1 MHLSARLGWIAS
13 GVNSRE
19 SLIKRQYTMDKKQQE
34 QLRKGLV
41 FGGLGLLCALSLWF
55 IFAPSDKDKGAEQEG
70 LNKDI
75 PEATIRQL
83 TDNKL
88 KSYEL
93 SDKSA
98 SESETQAEIGR
109 LSDYFV
115 EEPASLDAQG
125 QSSSTKI
132 EGSLQRYEEN
142 KRLLSSFYATDP
154 NAEEREALRAENEDL
169 REALRKKESE
179 EDDEEEKQLR
189 LMERSYQ
196 MASKYLPKGGELPAK
211 AFLRAEERTIVE
223 PEAESA
229 LQEPRMEVLAEPKHM
244 VSSLAQPMADSTF
257 IQEYGS
263 RERHLGFHSALAQP
277 SSIQRNTL
285 PVVVDHTTTLREGNY
300 VALRLLESAHIGEL
314 RIPRQSLLIAQ
325 AKLGGNRLHLLVK
338 SIEIGGR
345 IIPVKL
351 SAYDLDGQEGIYIP
365 GAEQVSALK
374 EVGAN
379 IGGSVGTS
387 FTFASS
393 AKDQIIS
400 EAARG
405 VMQGASQLLQKKL
418 RTLQVTLKGG
428 YRLFLVSSK

>member
-1 MHLSARLGWIAS
+1 
-13 GVNSRE
+13 
-19 SLIKRQYTMDKKQQE
+19 MDKKQQE

-55 IFAPSDKDKGAEQEG
+55 IFAPSDKDKAAEQEG

-75 PEATIRQL
+75 PEATVRQL

-98 SESETQAEIGR
+98 LEHETQEEIGR
-109 LSDYFV
+109 LSDYFA
-115 EEPASLDAQG
+115 EEPASLEAQG

-142 KRLLSSFYATDP
+142 KRLLSSFYAPDP
-154 NAEEREALRAENEDL
+154 NAEERDALRAENEDL

-179 EDDEEEKQLR
+179 ADDEEEKQLR

-211 AFLRAEERTIVE
+211 AFLRAEERPIVE

-229 LQEPRMEVLAEPKHM
+229 PQEPRMELLAEPKHL

-263 RERHLGFHSALAQP
+263 TERHLGFHSALAQP
-277 SSIQRNTL
+277 SSTQRNTL
-285 PVVVDHTTTLREGNY
+285 PVVVDHTTALREGDY
-300 VALRLLESAHIGEL
+300 VALRLLESARIGEL

-325 AKLGGNRLHLLVK
+325 AKLGGNRLQLLVK
-338 SIEIGGR
+338 SMEIGGR

-428 YRLFLVSSK
+428 YRLFLVPSK

>member
-1 MHLSARLGWIAS
+1 
-13 GVNSRE
+13 
-19 SLIKRQYTMDKKQQE
+19 MDKKQQE

-41 FGGLGLLCALSLWF
+41 FGGLGLICALSLWF
-55 IFAPSDKDKGAEQEG
+55 IFAPSDKDKAAEQEG

-75 PEATIRQL
+75 PEATVRQL

-93 SDKSA
+93 GDKSA

-109 LSDYFV
+109 LSDYFA
-115 EEPASLDAQG
+115 EEPTSLDAQG
-125 QSSSTKI
+125 QPSSMKI

-154 NAEEREALRAENEDL
+154 NAEERDALRAENEDL

-179 EDDEEEKQLR
+179 ADDEEEKQLR

-211 AFLRAEERTIVE
+211 AFLRAEERTLVE

-229 LQEPRMEVLAEPKHM
+229 LQEPRMEVLAEQKHM

-257 IQEYGS
+257 MQEYGS
-263 RERHLGFHSALAQP
+263 RERHIGFHSALAQP
-277 SSIQRNTL
+277 SSVQRNTL
-285 PVVVDHTTTLREGNY
+285 PVVVDHTTTLREGDY

-325 AKLGGNRLHLLVK
+325 AKLGGNRLHLLAK
-338 SIEIGGR
+338 SLEIGGR

-365 GAEQVSALK
+365 GVEQVSALK

>member
-1 MHLSARLGWIAS
+1 
-13 GVNSRE
+13 
-19 SLIKRQYTMDKKQQE
+19 MDKKQQE

-41 FGGLGLLCALSLWF
+41 FGGLGLICALSLWF
-55 IFAPSDKDKGAEQEG
+55 IFAPSDKDKAAEQEG

-75 PEATIRQL
+75 PEATVRQL

-93 SDKSA
+93 GDKSA

-109 LSDYFV
+109 LSDYFA
-115 EEPASLDAQG
+115 EEPTTLDAQG
-125 QSSSTKI
+125 QPSSTKI

-154 NAEEREALRAENEDL
+154 NVEERDALRAENEGL
-169 REALRKKESE
+169 REALRKKDSE

-211 AFLRAEERTIVE
+211 AFLRAEERPIVE
-223 PEAESA
+223 PEAESTP
-229 LQEPRMEVLAEPKHM
+229 QEPRMEVLAEPKHM

-257 IQEYGS
+257 MQEYGS
-263 RERHLGFHSALAQP
+263 KERHLGFHSALAQP
-277 SSIQRNTL
+277 SSVQRNTL
-285 PVVVDHTTTLREGNY
+285 PVVVDHTTILREGNY

-338 SIEIGGR
+338 SLEIGGR

>member
-1 MHLSARLGWIAS
+1 
-13 GVNSRE
+13 
-19 SLIKRQYTMDKKQQE
+19 MDKKQQE

-55 IFAPSDKDKGAEQEG
+55 IFAPSDKDKAAEQEG

-75 PEATIRQL
+75 PEATVRQL

-109 LSDYFV
+109 LSDYFA

-125 QSSSTKI
+125 QPSSTKI

-244 VSSLAQPMADSTF
+244 VSSLDQPMADSTF

-263 RERHLGFHSALAQP
+263 KERHIGFHSALAQP
-277 SSIQRNTL
+277 SSVQRNTL
-285 PVVVDHTTTLREGNY
+285 PVVVDHTTTLREGDY
-300 VALRLLESAHIGEL
+300 VALRLLEPAHIGEL

-338 SIEIGGR
+338 SLEIGGH

>member
-1 MHLSARLGWIAS
+1 
-13 GVNSRE
+13 
-19 SLIKRQYTMDKKQQE
+19 MDKKQQE

-55 IFAPSDKDKGAEQEG
+55 IFAPSDKDKDAEQEG

-93 SDKSA
+93 SDKST

-109 LSDYFV
+109 LSDYFA

-142 KRLLSSFYATDP
+142 KRLLSSFYAPDP

-179 EDDEEEKQLR
+179 ADDEEEKQLR

-211 AFLRAEERTIVE
+211 AFLRAEERPIVE
-223 PEAESA
+223 PDAESTP
-229 LQEPRMEVLAEPKHM
+229 QGPRMEVLAETKHLI
-244 VSSLAQPMADSTF
+244 SSLAQPMADSSF

-263 RERHLGFHSALAQP
+263 TERHLGFHSALAQP
-277 SSIQRNTL
+277 SSTQRNTL
-285 PVVVDHTTTLREGNY
+285 PVVVDHTTALREGDY
-300 VALRLLESAHIGEL
+300 VALRLLEPACIGEL

-338 SIEIGGR
+338 SLEIGGR

-351 SAYDLDGQEGIYIP
+351 SAYDLDGQEGIYIL
-365 GAEQVSALK
+365 GAEQISALK

>member
-1 MHLSARLGWIAS
+1 
-13 GVNSRE
+13 
-19 SLIKRQYTMDKKQQE
+19 MDKKQQE

-75 PEATIRQL
+75 PEATVRQL

-93 SDKSA
+93 GDKSA

-109 LSDYFV
+109 LSDYFA
-115 EEPASLDAQG
+115 EEPTSIDAQG
-125 QSSSTKI
+125 QPSSTKI

-154 NAEEREALRAENEDL
+154 NAEERDALRAENEGL

-179 EDDEEEKQLR
+179 ADDEEEKQLR

-211 AFLRAEERTIVE
+211 AFLRAEERTLVE
-223 PEAESA
+223 PEAGSA

-257 IQEYGS
+257 MQEYGS
-263 RERHLGFHSALAQP
+263 KERHLGFHSALAQP
-277 SSIQRNTL
+277 SSFQRNTL

-314 RIPRQSLLIAQ
+314 RIPQQSLLIAQ

-338 SIEIGGR
+338 SLEIGGR

-393 AKDQIIS
+393 AKDHIIS

>member
-1 MHLSARLGWIAS
+1 
-13 GVNSRE
+13 
-19 SLIKRQYTMDKKQQE
+19 MDKKQQE
-34 QLRKGLV
+34 QLRKALV

-55 IFAPSDKDKGAEQEG
+55 IFAPSDKDKAAEQEG

-75 PEATIRQL
+75 PEATVRQL

-93 SDKSA
+93 GDKSA

-109 LSDYFV
+109 LSDYFA
-115 EEPASLDAQG
+115 EEPTSLDAQG
-125 QSSSTKI
+125 QPSSTKI

-154 NAEEREALRAENEDL
+154 NAEERDALRAENEDL

-211 AFLRAEERTIVE
+211 AFLRAEERPIVE
-223 PEAESA
+223 PDAESA

-257 IQEYGS
+257 MQEYGS
-263 RERHLGFHSALAQP
+263 KERHLGFHSALAQP
-277 SSIQRNTL
+277 SSVQRNTL

>member
-1 MHLSARLGWIAS
+1 
-13 GVNSRE
+13 
-19 SLIKRQYTMDKKQQE
+19 MDKKQQE
-34 QLRKGLV
+34 QLCKALV

-55 IFAPSDKDKGAEQEG
+55 IFAPSDKDKAAEQEG

-75 PEATIRQL
+75 PEATVRQL

-93 SDKSA
+93 GDKSA

-109 LSDYFV
+109 LSDYFA
-115 EEPASLDAQG
+115 EEPTSLDAQG
-125 QSSSTKI
+125 QPSSTKI

-154 NAEEREALRAENEDL
+154 NAEERDALRAENEDL

-211 AFLRAEERTIVE
+211 AFLRAEERTIVD

-277 SSIQRNTL
+277 SSVQPNTL
-285 PVVVDHTTTLREGNY
+285 PVVVDHTTILREGDY

>member
-1 MHLSARLGWIAS
+1 
-13 GVNSRE
+13 
-19 SLIKRQYTMDKKQQE
+19 MDKKQQE
-34 QLRKGLV
+34 QLRKALV
-41 FGGLGLLCALSLWF
+41 FGGLGLICALSLWF
-55 IFAPSDKDKGAEQEG
+55 IFAPSDKDKAAEQEG

-75 PEATIRQL
+75 PEATVRQL

-93 SDKSA
+93 GDKSA
-98 SESETQAEIGR
+98 LESETQAEIGR
-109 LSDYFV
+109 LSDYFA
-115 EEPASLDAQG
+115 EEPTSLDGQG
-125 QSSSTKI
+125 QPSSTKI

-154 NAEEREALRAENEDL
+154 NAEERDALRAENENL

-211 AFLRAEERTIVE
+211 AFLRAEERPIVE
-223 PEAESA
+223 PEVESTP
-229 LQEPRMEVLAEPKHM
+229 QEPRMEVLAEPKHM
-244 VSSLAQPMADSTF
+244 VSSLAQPIADSTF

-263 RERHLGFHSALAQP
+263 KERHLGFHSALAQP
-277 SSIQRNTL
+277 SSAQRNTL
-285 PVVVDHTTTLREGNY
+285 PVVVDHTTALREGDY

-338 SIEIGGR
+338 SLEIGGR

>member
-1 MHLSARLGWIAS
+1 
-13 GVNSRE
+13 
-19 SLIKRQYTMDKKQQE
+19 MDKKQQE

-55 IFAPSDKDKGAEQEG
+55 IFAPSDKDKAAEQEG

-75 PEATIRQL
+75 PEATVHQL

-109 LSDYFV
+109 LSDYFA
-115 EEPASLDAQG
+115 EEPASLDVQG
-125 QSSSTKI
+125 QASSTKI

-142 KRLLSSFYATDP
+142 KRLLSSFYTSDP
-154 NAEEREALRAENEDL
+154 NAEERDALRAENEDL

-179 EDDEEEKQLR
+179 ADDEEEKQLR

-229 LQEPRMEVLAEPKHM
+229 PQEPRMEVLAEPKHL

-277 SSIQRNTL
+277 SSTQRNTL
-285 PVVVDHTTTLREGNY
+285 PVVVDHTTALREGDY

-325 AKLGGNRLHLLVK
+325 AKLGGNRLQLLVK
-338 SIEIGGR
+338 SMEIGGR

-379 IGGSVGTS
+379 IGSSVGTS
-387 FTFASS
+387 FTFANS

>member
-1 MHLSARLGWIAS
+1 
-13 GVNSRE
+13 
-19 SLIKRQYTMDKKQQE
+19 MDKEQQE

-55 IFAPSDKDKGAEQEG
+55 IFAPSDKDKAAEQEG

-75 PEATIRQL
+75 PEATVRQL

-93 SDKSA
+93 GDKSA
-98 SESETQAEIGR
+98 LESERQAEIGR
-109 LSDYFV
+109 LSDYFA
-115 EEPASLDAQG
+115 EEPTTLDAQG
-125 QSSSTKI
+125 QPSSTKI

-142 KRLLSSFYATDP
+142 KRLLSSFYTTDP

-223 PEAESA
+223 PDAESTPE
-229 LQEPRMEVLAEPKHM
+229 EPRMEVLAEPKHM
-244 VSSLAQPMADSTF
+244 VSSLAQPMDDSTF
-257 IQEYGS
+257 MQEYGS
-263 RERHLGFHSALAQP
+263 KERHIGFHSALAQP
-277 SSIQRNTL
+277 SSVQRNTL
-285 PVVVDHTTTLREGNY
+285 SVVVDHTMTLREGDY

-325 AKLGGNRLHLLVK
+325 AKLGGNRLQLLVK

>member
-1 MHLSARLGWIAS
+1 
-13 GVNSRE
+13 
-19 SLIKRQYTMDKKQQE
+19 MDKKQQE

-55 IFAPSDKDKGAEQEG
+55 IFAPSDKDKAAEQEG

-75 PEATIRQL
+75 PEATVRQL

-109 LSDYFV
+109 LSDYFA

-154 NAEEREALRAENEDL
+154 NAEERDALRAENEDL

-179 EDDEEEKQLR
+179 ADDEEEKQLR

-196 MASKYLPKGGELPAK
+196 MASKYLPKGGEIPAK
-211 AFLRAEERTIVE
+211 AFLRAEERPIVE
-223 PEAESA
+223 PDAESTP
-229 LQEPRMEVLAEPKHM
+229 QEPRMEVLADPKHL

-257 IQEYGS
+257 MQEYGS
-263 RERHLGFHSALAQP
+263 KVRHLGFHSALAQT

-285 PVVVDHTTTLREGNY
+285 PVVVDHTTALREGDY
-300 VALRLLESAHIGEL
+300 VALRLLESARIGEL

-325 AKLGGNRLHLLVK
+325 AKLGGNRLQLLVK
-338 SIEIGGR
+338 SMEIGGR

-387 FTFASS
+387 FTFTSS

-428 YRLFLVSSK
+428 YRLFLVLSK

>member
-1 MHLSARLGWIAS
+1 
-13 GVNSRE
+13 
-19 SLIKRQYTMDKKQQE
+19 MDKKQQE

-41 FGGLGLLCALSLWF
+41 FGGLGLICALSLWF
-55 IFAPSDKDKGAEQEG
+55 IFAPSDKDKAAEQEG

-75 PEATIRQL
+75 PEATVRQL

-93 SDKSA
+93 DDKSA

-109 LSDYFV
+109 LSDYFA
-115 EEPASLDAQG
+115 EEPTTLDAQG
-125 QSSSTKI
+125 QPSSTKI

-154 NAEEREALRAENEDL
+154 NAEERDALRAENEDL
-169 REALRKKESE
+169 REALRRKESE
-179 EDDEEEKQLR
+179 ADDEEEKQLR

-211 AFLRAEERTIVE
+211 AFLRAEERPIVE
-223 PEAESA
+223 PDAESTP
-229 LQEPRMEVLAEPKHM
+229 QEPRMEVLVEPKHM

-257 IQEYGS
+257 MQEYGS
-263 RERHLGFHSALAQP
+263 RERHIGFHSALAQP
-277 SSIQRNTL
+277 SSVQRNTL
-285 PVVVDHTTTLREGNY
+285 LVVVDHTTILREGDY

-338 SIEIGGR
+338 SLEIGGR

>member
-1 MHLSARLGWIAS
+1 
-13 GVNSRE
+13 
-19 SLIKRQYTMDKKQQE
+19 MDKKQQE
-34 QLRKGLV
+34 QLRKALV

-55 IFAPSDKDKGAEQEG
+55 IFAPSDKDKAAEQEG

-75 PEATIRQL
+75 PEATVRQL

-93 SDKSA
+93 DDKSA

-109 LSDYFV
+109 LSDYFA
-115 EEPASLDAQG
+115 EEPTSLDAQG
-125 QSSSTKI
+125 QPSSTKI

-154 NAEEREALRAENEDL
+154 NAEERDALRAENEGL

-179 EDDEEEKQLR
+179 ADDEEEKQLR

-211 AFLRAEERTIVE
+211 AFLRAEERPIVE
-223 PEAESA
+223 PDAESA
-229 LQEPRMEVLAEPKHM
+229 LQEPRMEVLAESKHM

-257 IQEYGS
+257 MQEYGS
-263 RERHLGFHSALAQP
+263 KERHLGFHSALTQP
-277 SSIQRNTL
+277 SSVQRNTL
-285 PVVVDHTTTLREGNY
+285 PVVVDHTTTLREENY

-338 SIEIGGR
+338 SLEIGGR

>member
-1 MHLSARLGWIAS
+1 
-13 GVNSRE
+13 
-19 SLIKRQYTMDKKQQE
+19 MDKKQQE

-55 IFAPSDKDKGAEQEG
+55 IFAPSDKDKDAEQEG

-109 LSDYFV
+109 LSDYFA

-179 EDDEEEKQLR
+179 ADDEEEKQLR

-229 LQEPRMEVLAEPKHM
+229 LQEPRMELLAEPKYM

-263 RERHLGFHSALAQP
+263 RERHLGFHSALAQA
-277 SSIQRNTL
+277 SSTQRNTL
-285 PVVVDHTTTLREGNY
+285 PVVVDHTTALREGDY
-300 VALRLLESAHIGEL
+300 VALRLLEPACIGEL

-338 SIEIGGR
+338 SLEIGGR

-351 SAYDLDGQEGIYIP
+351 SAYDLDGQEGIYIL
-365 GAEQVSALK
+365 GAEQISALK

>member
-1 MHLSARLGWIAS
+1 
-13 GVNSRE
+13 
-19 SLIKRQYTMDKKQQE
+19 MDKKQQE

-41 FGGLGLLCALSLWF
+41 FGGLGLICALSLWF
-55 IFAPSDKDKGAEQEG
+55 IFAPSDKDKAAEQEG

-75 PEATIRQL
+75 PEATVRQL

-93 SDKSA
+93 GDKSA

-109 LSDYFV
+109 LSDYFA

-125 QSSSTKI
+125 QPSSTKI

-154 NAEEREALRAENEDL
+154 NAEERDALRAENEDL

-257 IQEYGS
+257 MQEYGS
-263 RERHLGFHSALAQP
+263 KERHLGFHSALAQP
-277 SSIQRNTL
+277 SSVQRNTL

-338 SIEIGGR
+338 SLEIGGR

>member
-1 MHLSARLGWIAS
+1 
-13 GVNSRE
+13 
-19 SLIKRQYTMDKKQQE
+19 MDKKQQE
-34 QLRKGLV
+34 QLRKALV

-55 IFAPSDKDKGAEQEG
+55 IFAPSDKDKAAEQEG

-75 PEATIRQL
+75 PEATVRQL

-93 SDKSA
+93 GDKSA

-109 LSDYFV
+109 LSDYFA
-115 EEPASLDAQG
+115 EEPTSLDAQG
-125 QSSSTKI
+125 QPSSTKI

-154 NAEEREALRAENEDL
+154 NAEEHDALRAENEDL
-169 REALRKKESE
+169 REALRKKEGE
-179 EDDEEEKQLR
+179 ADDEEEKQLR

-263 RERHLGFHSALAQP
+263 KERHLGFHSALAQP
-277 SSIQRNTL
+277 SSVQRNTL
-285 PVVVDHTTTLREGNY
+285 PVVVDHTTILREGDH

-338 SIEIGGR
+338 SLEIGGR

>member
-1 MHLSARLGWIAS
+1 
-13 GVNSRE
+13 
-19 SLIKRQYTMDKKQQE
+19 MDKKQQE

-55 IFAPSDKDKGAEQEG
+55 IFAPSDKDKAAEQEG

-75 PEATIRQL
+75 PEATVRQL

-109 LSDYFV
+109 LSDYFA
-115 EEPASLDAQG
+115 EEPTSLDAQG
-125 QSSSTKI
+125 QPSSTKI

-142 KRLLSSFYATDP
+142 KRLLSSFYTTDP

-211 AFLRAEERTIVE
+211 AFLRAEERTLVE

-229 LQEPRMEVLAEPKHM
+229 LQEPRMEVLAEQKHM

-257 IQEYGS
+257 MQEYGS
-263 RERHLGFHSALAQP
+263 RERHIGFHSALAQP

-285 PVVVDHTTTLREGNY
+285 PVVVDHTTTLREGDY

-325 AKLGGNRLHLLVK
+325 AKLGGNRLHLLIK
-338 SIEIGGR
+338 SLEIGGR

-351 SAYDLDGQEGIYIP
+351 SAYDLDGQEGIYIL

>member
-1 MHLSARLGWIAS
+1 
-13 GVNSRE
+13 
-19 SLIKRQYTMDKKQQE
+19 MDKKQQE

-75 PEATIRQL
+75 PEATVRQL

-93 SDKSA
+93 GDKSA
-98 SESETQAEIGR
+98 LESEAQAEIGR
-109 LSDYFV
+109 LSDYFA
-115 EEPASLDAQG
+115 EEPASLESQG
-125 QSSSTKI
+125 QPSSTKI

-154 NAEEREALRAENEDL
+154 NVEERDALRAENEGL
-169 REALRKKESE
+169 REALRKKDSE

-211 AFLRAEERTIVE
+211 AFLRAEERPIVE
-223 PEAESA
+223 PEAESTP
-229 LQEPRMEVLAEPKHM
+229 QEPRMEVLAEPKHM
-244 VSSLAQPMADSTF
+244 VSSLAQPIADSTF

-263 RERHLGFHSALAQP
+263 RERHLGFHSALAQS

-285 PVVVDHTTTLREGNY
+285 LVVVDHTTALREGDY
-300 VALRLLESAHIGEL
+300 VALRLLEPARIGEL

-325 AKLGGNRLHLLVK
+325 AKLGGNRLQLLVK
-338 SIEIGGR
+338 SMEIGGR

-351 SAYDLDGQEGIYIP
+351 SAYDLDGQEGIYIS

-379 IGGSVGTS
+379 IGSSVGTS

-428 YRLFLVSSK
+428 YRLFLVPSK

>member
-1 MHLSARLGWIAS
+1 
-13 GVNSRE
+13 
-19 SLIKRQYTMDKKQQE
+19 MDKKQRE
-34 QLRKGLV
+34 QLCKALV

-55 IFAPSDKDKGAEQEG
+55 IFAPSDKDKAAEQEG

-75 PEATIRQL
+75 PEATVRQL

-93 SDKSA
+93 GDKSA

-109 LSDYFV
+109 LSDYFA
-115 EEPASLDAQG
+115 EEPTSLDAQG
-125 QSSSTKI
+125 QPSSTKI

-154 NAEEREALRAENEDL
+154 NAEERDALRAENEDL

-211 AFLRAEERTIVE
+211 AFLRAEERTIVD

-257 IQEYGS
+257 MQEYGS
-263 RERHLGFHSALAQP
+263 KERHLGFHSALAQT
-277 SSIQRNTL
+277 SSVERNTL

-325 AKLGGNRLHLLVK
+325 AKLGGNRLHLLIK

>member
-1 MHLSARLGWIAS
+1 M
-13 GVNSRE
+13 
-19 SLIKRQYTMDKKQQE
+19 
-34 QLRKGLV
+34 
-41 FGGLGLLCALSLWF
+41 
-55 IFAPSDKDKGAEQEG
+55 
-70 LNKDI
+70 
-75 PEATIRQL
+75 RQL

-93 SDKSA
+93 DDKSA

-109 LSDYFV
+109 LSDYFA
-115 EEPASLDAQG
+115 EEPTSLDAQG
-125 QSSSTKI
+125 QGQPSSTKI

-154 NAEEREALRAENEDL
+154 NAEERDALRAENEDL

-211 AFLRAEERTIVE
+211 AFLRAEERPIVE
-223 PEAESA
+223 PEAESTP
-229 LQEPRMEVLAEPKHM
+229 QEPRMEVLAEQKHM

-263 RERHLGFHSALAQP
+263 KERHLGFHSALAQH
-277 SSIQRNTL
+277 SSVQRNTL
-285 PVVVDHTTTLREGNY
+285 PVVVDHTTTLREGDY

-338 SIEIGGR
+338 SLEIGGH
-345 IIPVKL
+345 IISVKL
-351 SAYDLDGQEGIYIP
+351 SAYDLDGAGGDLYPGGRADLCSEG
-365 GAEQVSALK
+365 GR
-374 EVGAN
+374 AN
-379 IGGSVGTS
+379 IEGSVGYFLHLCELGKRSDHLRGSSWRDAGCKPAPSEEAPYSSSYPQRRLSSLFS
-387 FTFASS
+387 F
-393 AKDQIIS
+393 Q
-400 EAARG
+400 
-405 VMQGASQLLQKKL
+405 
-418 RTLQVTLKGG
+418 
-428 YRLFLVSSK
+428 

>member
-1 MHLSARLGWIAS
+1 
-13 GVNSRE
+13 
-19 SLIKRQYTMDKKQQE
+19 MDKKQQE

-41 FGGLGLLCALSLWF
+41 FGGLGLICALSLWF
-55 IFAPSDKDKGAEQEG
+55 IFAPSDKDKAAEQEG

-75 PEATIRQL
+75 PEATVRQL

-93 SDKSA
+93 GDKSA

-109 LSDYFV
+109 LSDYFA
-115 EEPASLDAQG
+115 EEPTSLDAQG
-125 QSSSTKI
+125 QPSSTKI

-154 NAEEREALRAENEDL
+154 NAEERDALRAENEDL

-257 IQEYGS
+257 MQEYGS
-263 RERHLGFHSALAQP
+263 KERHLGFHSALAQP
-277 SSIQRNTL
+277 SSVQRNTL

-338 SIEIGGR
+338 SLEIGGR

-428 YRLFLVSSK
+428 YRLFLVPSK

>member
-1 MHLSARLGWIAS
+1 
-13 GVNSRE
+13 
-19 SLIKRQYTMDKKQQE
+19 MDKKQRE
-34 QLRKGLV
+34 QLRKALV

-55 IFAPSDKDKGAEQEG
+55 IFAPSDKDKAAEQEG

-75 PEATIRQL
+75 PEATVRQL

-93 SDKSA
+93 GDKSA

-109 LSDYFV
+109 LSDYFA
-115 EEPASLDAQG
+115 EEPTSLDAQG
-125 QSSSTKI
+125 QPSSTKI

-154 NAEEREALRAENEDL
+154 NAEERDALRAENEDL

-211 AFLRAEERTIVE
+211 AFLRAEERTIVD

-257 IQEYGS
+257 MQEYGS
-263 RERHLGFHSALAQP
+263 KERHLGFHSALAQP
-277 SSIQRNTL
+277 SSVQRNTL

-325 AKLGGNRLHLLVK
+325 AKLGGNRLHLLIK

>member
-1 MHLSARLGWIAS
+1 
-13 GVNSRE
+13 
-19 SLIKRQYTMDKKQQE
+19 MDKKQQE

-41 FGGLGLLCALSLWF
+41 FGGLGLICALSLWF
-55 IFAPSDKDKGAEQEG
+55 IFAPSDKDKAAEQEG

-75 PEATIRQL
+75 PEATVRQL

-93 SDKSA
+93 GDKSA

-109 LSDYFV
+109 LSDYFA
-115 EEPASLDAQG
+115 EEPTSLDAQG
-125 QSSSTKI
+125 QPSSTKI

-154 NAEEREALRAENEDL
+154 NAEERDALRAENEDL

-257 IQEYGS
+257 MQEYGS
-263 RERHLGFHSALAQP
+263 KERHLGFHSALAQP
-277 SSIQRNTL
+277 SSVQRNTL

-338 SIEIGGR
+338 SLEIGGR

-418 RTLQVTLKGG
+418 RTLQVTIKGG
-428 YRLFLVSSK
+428 YRLFLVPSK

>member
-1 MHLSARLGWIAS
+1 
-13 GVNSRE
+13 
-19 SLIKRQYTMDKKQQE
+19 MDKKQQE
-34 QLRKGLV
+34 QLRKALV
-41 FGGLGLLCALSLWF
+41 FGGLGLICALSLWF
-55 IFAPSDKDKGAEQEG
+55 IFAPLDKDKAAEQEG

-75 PEATIRQL
+75 PEATVRQL

-93 SDKSA
+93 GDKSA

-109 LSDYFV
+109 LSDYFT
-115 EEPASLDAQG
+115 EEPASLEAQG

-154 NAEEREALRAENEDL
+154 NAEERDALRAENEDL

-211 AFLRAEERTIVE
+211 AFLRAEERPIVE
-223 PEAESA
+223 PDAESTP
-229 LQEPRMEVLAEPKHM
+229 QEPRMEVLADPKHL

-257 IQEYGS
+257 MQEYGS
-263 RERHLGFHSALAQP
+263 KERHLGFHAALAQP
-277 SSIQRNTL
+277 SSVQRNTL
-285 PVVVDHTTTLREGNY
+285 PVVVDHTTILREGDY
-300 VALRLLESAHIGEL
+300 VALRLLESVHIGEL

-338 SIEIGGR
+338 SLEIGGR

-374 EVGAN
+374 EMGAN

>member
-1 MHLSARLGWIAS
+1 
-13 GVNSRE
+13 
-19 SLIKRQYTMDKKQQE
+19 MDKKQQE

-41 FGGLGLLCALSLWF
+41 FGGLGLICALSLWF
-55 IFAPSDKDKGAEQEG
+55 IFAPSDKDKAAEQEG

-75 PEATIRQL
+75 PEATVRQL

-93 SDKSA
+93 GDKSA

-109 LSDYFV
+109 LSDYFA
-115 EEPASLDAQG
+115 EGPASLEAQG

-154 NAEEREALRAENEDL
+154 NAEERDALRAENEDL

-257 IQEYGS
+257 MQEYGS
-263 RERHLGFHSALAQP
+263 KERHLGFHSALAQP
-277 SSIQRNTL
+277 SSVQRNTL

-338 SIEIGGR
+338 SLEIGGR

>member
-1 MHLSARLGWIAS
+1 
-13 GVNSRE
+13 
-19 SLIKRQYTMDKKQQE
+19 MDKKQQE

-41 FGGLGLLCALSLWF
+41 FGGLGLICALSLWF
-55 IFAPSDKDKGAEQEG
+55 IFAPSDKDKAAEQEG

-75 PEATIRQL
+75 PEATVRQL

-93 SDKSA
+93 GDKSA

-109 LSDYFV
+109 LSDYFT
-115 EEPASLDAQG
+115 EEPASLEAQG

-154 NAEEREALRAENEDL
+154 NAEERDALRAENEDL

-211 AFLRAEERTIVE
+211 AFLRAEERPIVE
-223 PEAESA
+223 PDAESTP
-229 LQEPRMEVLAEPKHM
+229 QEPRMEVLAEPKHM
-244 VSSLAQPMADSTF
+244 VSSLAQPMSDSTF
-257 IQEYGS
+257 MQEYGS
-263 RERHLGFHSALAQP
+263 KERHLGFHAALAQP
-277 SSIQRNTL
+277 SSVQRNTL
-285 PVVVDHTTTLREGNY
+285 PVVVDHTTILREGDY
-300 VALRLLESAHIGEL
+300 VALRLLESVHIGEL

-338 SIEIGGR
+338 SLEIGGR

-387 FTFASS
+387 FTFANS

>member
-1 MHLSARLGWIAS
+1 
-13 GVNSRE
+13 
-19 SLIKRQYTMDKKQQE
+19 MDKKQQE

-55 IFAPSDKDKGAEQEG
+55 IFAPSDKDKDAEQEG

-109 LSDYFV
+109 LSDYFA

-142 KRLLSSFYATDP
+142 KRLLSSFYTSDP
-154 NAEEREALRAENEDL
+154 NTEERDALRAENEDL

-179 EDDEEEKQLR
+179 ADDEEEKQLR

-211 AFLRAEERTIVE
+211 AFLRAEERPIVE
-223 PEAESA
+223 PDAESTP
-229 LQEPRMEVLAEPKHM
+229 QGPRMEVLAETKHLI
-244 VSSLAQPMADSTF
+244 SSLAQPMADSSF

-263 RERHLGFHSALAQP
+263 TERHLGFHSALAQP
-277 SSIQRNTL
+277 SSTQRTTL
-285 PVVVDHTTTLREGNY
+285 PGVVDHTTALREGDY
-300 VALRLLESAHIGEL
+300 VALRLLEPACIGEL

-338 SIEIGGR
+338 SLEIGGR

-351 SAYDLDGQEGIYIP
+351 SAYDLDGQEGIYIL
-365 GAEQVSALK
+365 GAEQISALK

>member
-1 MHLSARLGWIAS
+1 
-13 GVNSRE
+13 
-19 SLIKRQYTMDKKQQE
+19 MDKKQQE
-34 QLRKGLV
+34 QLRKALV

-55 IFAPSDKDKGAEQEG
+55 IFAPSDKDKAAEQEG

-75 PEATIRQL
+75 PEATVRQL

-93 SDKSA
+93 GDKRA
-98 SESETQAEIGR
+98 AESETQAEIGR
-109 LSDYFV
+109 LSDYFA
-115 EEPASLDAQG
+115 EEPTSLDAQG
-125 QSSSTKI
+125 QPSSTKI

-154 NAEEREALRAENEDL
+154 NAEERDALRAENEDL

-211 AFLRAEERTIVE
+211 AFLRAEERTIVD

-257 IQEYGS
+257 MQEYGS
-263 RERHLGFHSALAQP
+263 KERHLGFHSALAQT
-277 SSIQRNTL
+277 SSVERNTL

-325 AKLGGNRLHLLVK
+325 AKLGGNRLHLLIK

>member
-1 MHLSARLGWIAS
+1 
-13 GVNSRE
+13 
-19 SLIKRQYTMDKKQQE
+19 MDKKQQE
-34 QLRKGLV
+34 QLRKALV
-41 FGGLGLLCALSLWF
+41 FGGLGLICALSLWF
-55 IFAPSDKDKGAEQEG
+55 IFAPSDKDKAAEQEG

-75 PEATIRQL
+75 PEATVRQL

-93 SDKSA
+93 GDKSA

-109 LSDYFV
+109 LSDYFA
-115 EEPASLDAQG
+115 EEPASLEAQG

-154 NAEEREALRAENEDL
+154 NAEERDALRAENENL

-223 PEAESA
+223 PDAESTP
-229 LQEPRMEVLAEPKHM
+229 QEPRMEILAEPKHM

-263 RERHLGFHSALAQP
+263 KERHIGFHSALAQS

-285 PVVVDHTTTLREGNY
+285 PVVVDHTTILREGDY

-338 SIEIGGR
+338 SLEIGGR

>member
-1 MHLSARLGWIAS
+1 
-13 GVNSRE
+13 
-19 SLIKRQYTMDKKQQE
+19 MDKKQQE
-34 QLRKGLV
+34 QLRKALV
-41 FGGLGLLCALSLWF
+41 FGGLGLICALSLWF
-55 IFAPSDKDKGAEQEG
+55 IFAPSDKDKAAEQEG

-75 PEATIRQL
+75 PEATVRQL

-93 SDKSA
+93 GDKSA

-109 LSDYFV
+109 LSDYFA
-115 EEPASLDAQG
+115 EEPTSLDAQG
-125 QSSSTKI
+125 QPSSTKI

-211 AFLRAEERTIVE
+211 AFLRAEERTIVD

-229 LQEPRMEVLAEPKHM
+229 LQEPGMEVLAEPKHM

-277 SSIQRNTL
+277 SSVQPNTL
-285 PVVVDHTTTLREGNY
+285 PVVVDHTTILREGDY

>member
-1 MHLSARLGWIAS
+1 
-13 GVNSRE
+13 
-19 SLIKRQYTMDKKQQE
+19 MDKKQQE

-41 FGGLGLLCALSLWF
+41 FGGLGLICALSLWF
-55 IFAPSDKDKGAEQEG
+55 IFAPSDKDKAAEQEG

-75 PEATIRQL
+75 PEATVRQL

-93 SDKSA
+93 GDKSA

-109 LSDYFV
+109 LSDYFA
-115 EEPASLDAQG
+115 EEPTSLDAQG
-125 QSSSTKI
+125 QPSSTKI

-154 NAEEREALRAENEDL
+154 NAEERDALRAENEDL

-211 AFLRAEERTIVE
+211 AFLRAEERPIVE
-223 PEAESA
+223 PDAESA

-263 RERHLGFHSALAQP
+263 KERHLGFHSALAQP
-277 SSIQRNTL
+277 SSVQRNTL

-300 VALRLLESAHIGEL
+300 VALRLLVSAHIGEL

-338 SIEIGGR
+338 SLEIGGR

>member
-1 MHLSARLGWIAS
+1 
-13 GVNSRE
+13 
-19 SLIKRQYTMDKKQQE
+19 MDKKQQE

-55 IFAPSDKDKGAEQEG
+55 IFAPSDKDKAAEQEG

-75 PEATIRQL
+75 PEATVRQL

-93 SDKSA
+93 GDKSA

-109 LSDYFV
+109 LSDYFT
-115 EEPASLDAQG
+115 EEPASLEAQG

-142 KRLLSSFYATDP
+142 KRLLSSFYTTDP
-154 NAEEREALRAENEDL
+154 NAEERDALRAENEGL
-169 REALRKKESE
+169 REALRKKGSE

-211 AFLRAEERTIVE
+211 AFLRAEERPIVE
-223 PEAESA
+223 PDAESTP
-229 LQEPRMEVLAEPKHM
+229 QEPRMEVLAEPKHM

-257 IQEYGS
+257 MQEYGS
-263 RERHLGFHSALAQP
+263 KERHLGFHSALAQP
-277 SSIQRNTL
+277 SSVQRNTL
-285 PVVVDHTTTLREGNY
+285 PVVVDHTTTLREGDY

-338 SIEIGGR
+338 SLEIGGR

>member
-1 MHLSARLGWIAS
+1 
-13 GVNSRE
+13 
-19 SLIKRQYTMDKKQQE
+19 MDKKQQE

-75 PEATIRQL
+75 PEATVRQL

-93 SDKSA
+93 SDKSTL
-98 SESETQAEIGR
+98 EHETQAEIGR
-109 LSDYFV
+109 LSDYFA
-115 EEPASLDAQG
+115 EEPTSLEAQG
-125 QSSSTKI
+125 QASSTKI

-142 KRLLSSFYATDP
+142 KRLLSSFYTSDP
-154 NAEEREALRAENEDL
+154 NAEERDALRAENEDL

-179 EDDEEEKQLR
+179 ADDEEEKQLR

-211 AFLRAEERTIVE
+211 AFLRAEERPIVE
-223 PEAESA
+223 PDAESTP
-229 LQEPRMEVLAEPKHM
+229 QEPRMEVLAEPKHL

-263 RERHLGFHSALAQP
+263 TERHLGFHSALAQP
-277 SSIQRNTL
+277 SSTQRNTL
-285 PVVVDHTTTLREGNY
+285 PVVVDHTTALREGDY
-300 VALRLLESAHIGEL
+300 VALRLLEPACIGEL

-325 AKLGGNRLHLLVK
+325 AKLGGNRLQLLVK
-338 SIEIGGR
+338 SMEIGGR

-418 RTLQVTLKGG
+418 RTLQVTIKGG
-428 YRLFLVSSK
+428 YRLFLVPSK

>member
-1 MHLSARLGWIAS
+1 
-13 GVNSRE
+13 
-19 SLIKRQYTMDKKQQE
+19 MDKKQQE

-41 FGGLGLLCALSLWF
+41 FGGLGLICALSLWF
-55 IFAPSDKDKGAEQEG
+55 IFAPSDKDKAAEQEG

-75 PEATIRQL
+75 PEATVRQL

-93 SDKSA
+93 GDKSA

-109 LSDYFV
+109 LSDYFA
-115 EEPASLDAQG
+115 EEPTSLDAQG
-125 QSSSTKI
+125 QPSSTKI

-154 NAEEREALRAENEDL
+154 NAEERDALRAENEDL

-229 LQEPRMEVLAEPKHM
+229 LQEPRMEVLAEPKHLI
-244 VSSLAQPMADSTF
+244 SSLAQPMADSTF
-257 IQEYGS
+257 MQEYGS
-263 RERHLGFHSALAQP
+263 KERHLGFHSALAQP
-277 SSIQRNTL
+277 SSVQRNTL
-285 PVVVDHTTTLREGNY
+285 PVVVDHTTALREGDY
-300 VALRLLESAHIGEL
+300 VALRLLEPARIGEL

-325 AKLGGNRLHLLVK
+325 AKLGGNRLQLLVK
-338 SIEIGGR
+338 SMEIGGR

>member
-1 MHLSARLGWIAS
+1 
-13 GVNSRE
+13 
-19 SLIKRQYTMDKKQQE
+19 MDKKQQE

-55 IFAPSDKDKGAEQEG
+55 IFAPSDKDKAAEQEG

-75 PEATIRQL
+75 PEATVRQL

-109 LSDYFV
+109 LSDYFA
-115 EEPASLDAQG
+115 EEPTSLDAQG
-125 QSSSTKI
+125 QPSSTKI

-211 AFLRAEERTIVE
+211 AFLRAEERPIVE

-263 RERHLGFHSALAQP
+263 KERHLGFHSALAQP
-277 SSIQRNTL
+277 SSVQRNTL

-338 SIEIGGR
+338 SLEIGGR

-365 GAEQVSALK
+365 GAEQISDLK

>member
-1 MHLSARLGWIAS
+1 
-13 GVNSRE
+13 
-19 SLIKRQYTMDKKQQE
+19 MDKKQQE
-34 QLRKGLV
+34 QLRKALV
-41 FGGLGLLCALSLWF
+41 FGGLGLICALSLWF
-55 IFAPSDKDKGAEQEG
+55 IFAPSDKDKAAEQEG

-75 PEATIRQL
+75 PEATVRQL

-93 SDKSA
+93 GDKSA

-109 LSDYFV
+109 LSDYFA
-115 EEPASLDAQG
+115 EEPSSLDAQG
-125 QSSSTKI
+125 QPSSTKI

-154 NAEEREALRAENEDL
+154 NAEERDALRAENEDL

-211 AFLRAEERTIVE
+211 AFLRAEERTIVD

-277 SSIQRNTL
+277 SSVQPNTL
-285 PVVVDHTTTLREGNY
+285 PVVVDHTTILREGDY

>member
-1 MHLSARLGWIAS
+1 MHKA
-13 GVNSRE
+13 
-19 SLIKRQYTMDKKQQE
+19 
-34 QLRKGLV
+34 
-41 FGGLGLLCALSLWF
+41 
-55 IFAPSDKDKGAEQEG
+55 
-70 LNKDI
+70 
-75 PEATIRQL
+75 
-83 TDNKL
+83 
-88 KSYEL
+88 
-93 SDKSA
+93 
-98 SESETQAEIGR
+98 
-109 LSDYFV
+109 
-115 EEPASLDAQG
+115 G
-125 QSSSTKI
+125 QPSSTKI

-169 REALRKKESE
+169 REALRRKESE
-179 EDDEEEKQLR
+179 ADDEEEKQLR

-211 AFLRAEERTIVE
+211 AFLRAEERTLVE
-223 PEAESA
+223 PEAGSA
-229 LQEPRMEVLAEPKHM
+229 LQEPRMEVLAEQKHM

-257 IQEYGS
+257 MQEYGS
-263 RERHLGFHSALAQP
+263 KERHLGFHSALAQP
-277 SSIQRNTL
+277 SSVQRNTL
-285 PVVVDHTTTLREGNY
+285 PVVVDHTTTLREGDY
-300 VALRLLESAHIGEL
+300 VTLRLLESAHIGEL
-314 RIPRQSLLIAQ
+314 RIPGQSLLIAQ
-325 AKLGGNRLHLLVK
+325 AKLGGNRLQLLVK

>member
-1 MHLSARLGWIAS
+1 
-13 GVNSRE
+13 
-19 SLIKRQYTMDKKQQE
+19 MDKKQQE
-34 QLRKGLV
+34 QLRKALV
-41 FGGLGLLCALSLWF
+41 FGGLGLICALSLWF
-55 IFAPSDKDKGAEQEG
+55 IFAPSDKDKAAEQEG

-75 PEATIRQL
+75 PEATVRQL

-93 SDKSA
+93 GDKSA

-109 LSDYFV
+109 LSDYFA
-115 EEPASLDAQG
+115 EEPTSLDAQG
-125 QSSSTKI
+125 QPSSTKI

-154 NAEEREALRAENEDL
+154 NAEERDALRAENEDL

-211 AFLRAEERTIVE
+211 AFLRAEERTIVD

-257 IQEYGS
+257 MQEYGS
-263 RERHLGFHSALAQP
+263 KERHLGFHSALAQP
-277 SSIQRNTL
+277 SSVQPNTL
-285 PVVVDHTTTLREGNY
+285 PVVVDHTTILREGDY

>member
-1 MHLSARLGWIAS
+1 
-13 GVNSRE
+13 
-19 SLIKRQYTMDKKQQE
+19 MDKKQQE
-34 QLRKGLV
+34 QLRKALV

-55 IFAPSDKDKGAEQEG
+55 IFAPSDKDKAAEQEG

-75 PEATIRQL
+75 PEATVRQL

-93 SDKSA
+93 GDKSA

-109 LSDYFV
+109 LSDYFT
-115 EEPASLDAQG
+115 EEPASLEAQG

-142 KRLLSSFYATDP
+142 KRLLNSFYATDP
-154 NAEEREALRAENEDL
+154 NAEERDALRAENEDL

-229 LQEPRMEVLAEPKHM
+229 LQEPRMEVLAVPKHM

-257 IQEYGS
+257 MQEYGS
-263 RERHLGFHSALAQP
+263 KERHLGFHAALAQP
-277 SSIQRNTL
+277 SSVQRNTL
-285 PVVVDHTTTLREGNY
+285 PVVVDHTTILREGDY
-300 VALRLLESAHIGEL
+300 VALRLLESVHIGEL

-338 SIEIGGR
+338 SLEIGGR

-374 EVGAN
+374 EMGAN